1 MPFIEPF
8 AAVQVEQLDARRWIL
23 LEGLRYEGAKDKG
36 GDCFEVPPG
45 YITDFASVPRVLIAL
60 IPVFGK
66 YTPAAILHDRLL
78 TDYLPQGLISSVDAD
93 GVFRRV
99 LRELKVPTVKRWL
112 MWTGVRWGAVFSKV
126 RRPGSLRTLPQV
138 LLISVPAFV
147 PVLLLV
153 TVTALVLAV
162 YALLELLISGR
173 SHSIS
178 T

>member
-1 MPFIEPF
+1 MPFVEPYDV
-8 AAVQVEQLDARRWIL
+8 VQVEQLDARNWIL
-23 LEGLRYEGAKDKG
+23 LEGLRYEGG
-36 GDCFEVPPG
+36 EGDCFEVPPG
-45 YITDFASVPRVLIAL
+45 YITDFASVPRVLVAL

-78 TDYLPQGLISSVDAD
+78 TDYLPTGAISSADAD

-112 MWTGVRWGAVFSKV
+112 MWTGVRWGAVFSKR
-126 RRPGSLRTLPQV
+126 RRPGSLRTLPLV
-138 LLISVPAFV
+138 LLISALSLI

-153 TVTALVLAV
+153 TATVVVLAL
-162 YALLELLISGR
+162 YALLELIVSGR
-173 SHSIS
+173 GHSLS